1 MTLTVKQ
8 IEAARHGVQKER
20 MSDGGG
26 LYVRLYPS
34 GRKTF
39 QVQVCKSSNGTQ
51 RVWITLGNFPE
62 LGLREARD
70 LTGFVRLR
78 SSRGTSAEEIR
89 RMLAMAP
96 SSSGTALELET
107 RRPSRP
113 EKDMTPF
120 RDVAKVWFERKQLGL
135 KNGKHIAQNWNTL
148 SDYVFPSL
156 GDRPIGQIA
165 ILDVVETLRPVWHA
179 KNETARRTL
188 GRMREVFELAKL
200 EYGISL
206 NPAIFSPDI
215 AYGKCRRK
223 TRHFGA
229 LDFERM
235 GAFWDWLQGVRCD
248 EPTRQ
253 LCMLLVLCAKRTG
266 ETRFAEWGF
275 FSEGFDLWTTPE
287 RLMKM
292 RRVHRVPLSR
302 QARMVLRNMMLLTGN
317 EVHVFAKP
325 GNKSGVICENAVLNL
340 VKRFDPAITGHGF
353 RAAFKTWARARA
365 DYPRDAIEC
374 SLAHE
379 PDKLE
384 AAYQRADLL
393 DERRALMQDWA
404 DHVTGGRDPVDLRDL
419 VDR

>member
-1 MTLTVKQ
+1 MALTVKQ
-8 IEAARHGVQKER
+8 IETARHGVQKER
-20 MSDGGG
+20 MSDGAG

-39 QVQVCKSSNGTQ
+39 QAQICKSPNGT
-51 RVWITLGNFPE
+51 RRIWITLGNFPE
-62 LGLREARD
+62 LGLKEARD
-70 LTGFVRLR
+70 LTGLVRLR
-78 SSRGTSAEEIR
+78 SSQGACVEDIR
-89 RMLAMAP
+89 RMLAKEPA
-96 SSSGTALELET
+96 SYGGTAGIKSGRARL
-107 RRPSRP
+107 S

-148 SDYVFPSL
+148 SDYAFPTL
-156 GDRPIGQIA
+156 GDRPVGQIA
-165 ILDVVETLRPVWHA
+165 ILDVVETLRPIWHS

-188 GRMREVFELAKL
+188 GRVREVFELAKL
-200 EYGISL
+200 EYGISV

-215 AYGKCRRK
+215 AYGKYRRQ

-235 GAFWDWLQGVRCD
+235 AAFWDWLQEARCD

-253 LCMLLVLCAKRTG
+253 LCMLLVLSAKRTG
-266 ETRFAEWGF
+266 ETRFAEWAF
-275 FSEGFDLWTTPE
+275 FSESGDLWTTPG

-292 RRVHRVPLSR
+292 RRAHRVPLSR
-302 QARMVLRNMMLLTGN
+302 QAQGILRNMKLLTGN
-317 EVHVFAKP
+317 KTHVFAKP

-340 VKRFDPAITGHGF
+340 VKRFDPTITGHGF
-353 RAAFKTWARARA
+353 RATFKTWARVNTH
-365 DYPRDAIEC
+365 YPHDVIEF

-379 PDKLE
+379 PDRLE

-393 DERRALMQDWA
+393 GERRELMQQWA
-404 DHVTGGRDPVDLRDL
+404 DYITGGKDPVDLRRL
-419 VDR
+419 VRG

>member
-1 MTLTVKQ
+1 MALTVKQ
-8 IEAARHGVQKER
+8 IEAAKHGVQKER
-20 MSDGGG
+20 MSDGSG

-34 GRKTF
+34 GTKTF

-51 RVWITLGNFPE
+51 RIWVTLGNFPE
-62 LGLREARD
+62 LGLKEARD

-78 SSRGTSAEEIR
+78 SSRGASAEDIR
-89 RMLAMAP
+89 RLLAKEPA
-96 SSSGTALELET
+96 SRRAAQGVGTKALA
-107 RRPSRP
+107 RP
-113 EKDMTPF
+113 EKGMTPF
-120 RDVAKVWFERKQLGL
+120 RDVAKVWFDRKRLGL

-148 SDYVFPSL
+148 CDYVFPSL

-165 ILDVVETLRPVWHA
+165 ILEVVEAFRPIWHA

-188 GRMREVFELAKL
+188 GRVREVFELAKL
-200 EYGISL
+200 EYSL
-206 NPAIFSPDI
+206 NVNPAIFSPDI

-235 GAFWDWLQGVRCD
+235 GAFWEWLQVVRCD
-248 EPTRQ
+248 EQTRQ
-253 LCMLLVLCAKRTG
+253 LCMLLVLSAKRTG

-302 QARMVLRNMMLLTGN
+302 QARIVLQNMMPLTGN
-317 EVHVFAKP
+317 EPHVFAKP

-365 DYPRDAIEC
+365 DYPRDAIEFA
-374 SLAHE
+374 LAHE

-393 DERRALMQDWA
+393 DERRGLMQGWA
-404 DHVTGGRDPVDLRDL
+404 DHVTGRRGPVDLRAL
-419 VDR
+419 LRH